1 VIPPTGCWYPLNDL
15 SRSDLFQSGGKFLRF
30 LGNTFTI
37 VELLLIETLV
47 EYLML
52 AAGFYEVGPE
62 ECLRGAYS
70 NGEKGV
76 RCAR

>member
-1 VIPPTGCWYPLNDL
+1 MREAVIPPTGVTPLMTASSQIYSSLGQVFRHSRHMSSRHL
-15 SRSDLFQSGGKFLRF
+15 SLK
-30 LGNTFTI
+30 
-37 VELLLIETLV
+37 TLS
-47 EYLML
+47 EYLRL
-52 AAGFYEVGPE
+52 VAAFHEVGPW